1 MIAMNTIDLRRI
13 DLNLLVTLETLL
25 TEHSVTRSAQRLHL
39 SQPAVSVQLRKLR
52 EIFSD
57 PLLTTSPAGMLPT
70 ARAQAL
76 LPMVRSALAEVGRVF
91 GQDQHFEP
99 GRAQMTWQIAAADY
113 AQYAIVLPLL
123 KTLRRTALGV
133 RVSIRHA
140 SHGKMFRHLD
150 SGTIDLALMAL
161 DSVPDHLHR
170 EALYQEDY
178 VLIARKRHPA
188 LKRKLSLDAFCQLDF
203 ILVSPE
209 GGGFH
214 GITDTMLESRK
225 RKRRVMLSTQHFLF
239 SPEVVA
245 NTDLVAVVPSRLVQ
259 HRTDLQL
266 VSPPLPI
273 PGYEMGM
280 VWHERSH
287 ADPAH
292 RWLREQVKK
301 ASA

>member
-1 MIAMNTIDLRRI
+1 MSDLSRI

-25 TEHSVTRSAQRLHL
+25 TERSVTRAAHRLHL

-52 EIFSD
+52 EMFSD
-57 PLLTTSPAGMLPT
+57 PLLTTTPGGMLPT

-76 LPMVRSALAEVGRVF
+76 LPAIRSALTEVGRVLGHDRRF
-91 GQDQHFEP
+91 DP
-99 GRAQMTWQIAAADY
+99 SSVQMTWQIAAADY

-123 KTLRRTALGV
+123 QALRRTAPGV
-133 RVSIRHA
+133 RVSIRHS
-140 SHGKMFRHLD
+140 SHAKMFRQLE
-150 SGTIDLALMAL
+150 SGTIDLALLAM

-170 EALYQEDY
+170 EVLYREEY
-178 VLIARKRHPA
+178 VLIARKKHPA
-188 LKRKLSLDAFCQLDF
+188 LKRKLSLDAFCRLDF

-214 GITDTMLESRK
+214 GITDTMLQSRR
-225 RKRRVMLSTQHFLF
+225 RKRRVVLSTQHFLF

-245 NTDLVAVVPSRLVQ
+245 GTDLVAVVPSRLVN
-259 HRTDLQL
+259 HRTDVQ
-266 VSPPLPI
+266 VVTPPLII

-292 RWLREQVKK
+292 GWLREQVKL
-301 ASA
+301 AL